1 VIRQLELAALTVLLL
16 ACAACDHAKGKKV
29 DGEPGFRLEVNG
41 HDLYYECHGHGTPT
55 VVLEPG
61 LDGTHLAWQ
70 WVQPELAGTT
80 HVCSYDRAGLGLS
93 SGAAPMRRTA
103 QDVVDDLHTLL
114 RIAGIDGPYVLAGHS
129 LGGLFVR
136 LYASEHP
143 QGVAGVVLV
152 DSAHPDQAER
162 YLAALG
168 RRRFVKR
175 LIARKLR
182 TFLSHPGSNAEGIDV
197 LAAFARARTAGR
209 LGDKPLAVITAGR
222 ENSPQ
227 LGRGLKNALDDV
239 WLGLQEELAHL
250 SSDSIQVIAATS
262 GHDVISPDGQPALV
276 VEAIRQVVHAART
289 GSRLAPCAID
299 VFARLGGRCVLQP

>member
-1 VIRQLELAALTVLLL
+1 MRQLL
-16 ACAACDHAKGKKV
+16 ACAACDHARGKKV
-29 DGEPGFRLEVNG
+29 EGQPGFRLEANG

-55 VVLEPG
+55 VVFEPG

-80 HVCSYDRAGLGLS
+80 RVCSYDRAGLGLS
-93 SGAAPMRRTA
+93 GAAQTRRTV

-114 RIAGIDGPYVLAGHS
+114 HTAGIDGPYVLVGHS

-136 LYASEHP
+136 MYASEHP
-143 QGVAGVVLV
+143 QDVAGVVLV
-152 DSAHPDQAER
+152 DSVHPDQAER

-168 RRRFVKR
+168 RRPFVKR
-175 LIARKLR
+175 LIAKKLR
-182 TFLSHPGSNAEGIDV
+182 TFLSHPGSNTEGIDV

-227 LGRGLKNALDDV
+227 LGRGLKNALDNV
-239 WLGLQEELAHL
+239 WLGLQEELARL
-250 SSDSIQVIAATS
+250 SSDSIQVIATTS
-262 GHDVISPDGQPALV
+262 GHEVISPNGQPALV
-276 VEAIRQVVHAART
+276 VEAIRQVVHAVRT
-289 GSRLAPCAID
+289 ESRLGPCRQD
-299 VFARLGGRCVLQP
+299 VFAPLGGACVFQR